1 MATNGIVIV
10 GGGLAGATAA
20 EELRERGYEGPVHL
34 FGAEPHNPYIRPPL
48 SKEYFLGK
56 DARDSVFVH
65 PETWYREKKIVITTG
80 ERVASI
86 GDHVVT
92 LGSGREVP
100 FDRLLL
106 ATGATPRRLDVPGSD
121 APGIHYLRTIENSE
135 ALRDEIADGG
145 RQVVV
150 VGSGWIGLEL
160 AAAARGYGNTVTVV
174 GPGKIPLAGP
184 LGDELGTMFRELHE
198 QNGVTFRLETKVLGF
213 AQTDGRV
220 SGVETEAGVIP
231 ADVVV
236 VGIGAAPDTALAEA
250 AGMAIAEPGNGDGIL
265 VDEHLA
271 TSAPD
276 VFAAGDVANAFHPV
290 IGQHMRNE
298 HWANAI
304 ASGKVAG
311 ASLAGADAS
320 LDDIPYFYTDQYDLG
335 MEYAGYPP
343 LTKDAEI
350 LYRGD
355 RTNREFIAFW
365 MQGDRVV
372 AGMNV
377 NVWDVNED
385 VQKLIRRDGP
395 VDRARLVDES
405 VALTAV

>member
-20 EELRERGYEGPVHL
+20 EELRERGYDGAIHL

-48 SKEYFLGK
+48 SKDYFTGK
-56 DARDSVFVH
+56 DGRDSVFVH
-65 PETWYREKKIVITTG
+65 PENWYRENEIVVTTG
-80 ERVASI
+80 ERVQSL

-92 LGSGREVP
+92 LSGGRVVP

-106 ATGATPRRLDVPGSD
+106 ATGATPRRLDVPGAD
-121 APGIHYLRTIENSE
+121 APGIHSLRTIEDSE
-135 ALRDEIADGG
+135 SLRDELAEGG
-145 RQVVV
+145 RRVVF

-160 AAAARGYGNTVTVV
+160 AAAARGYDNEVTVV
-174 GPGKIPLAGP
+174 GPEKIPLAGP

-213 AQTDGRV
+213 ARDDGRV
-220 SGVETEAGVIP
+220 SGVEPAAGSIP

-250 AGMAIAEPGNGDGIL
+250 AGITLAGPEQGGGIL

-290 IGQHMRNE
+290 VGLHMRNE

-311 ASLAGADAS
+311 ASLAGADATF
-320 LDDIPYFYTDQYDLG
+320 DDIPYFYTDQYDLG
-335 MEYAGYPP
+335 MEYSGYPP
-343 LTKDAEI
+343 LTKDAEVV
-350 LYRGD
+350 YRGD
-355 RTNREFIAFW
+355 RAKREFIAFW
-365 MQGDRVV
+365 MHGDRVV

-385 VQKLIRRDGP
+385 VQKLIRAGGP

-405 VALTAV
+405 VALTEV